1 MATAFALHPTHDW
14 SVTFYVDG
22 RKIRSPVYSKGHW
35 ETRKIE
41 AMISKD
47 GDQLVE
53 GKLTFAKLVC
63 EKRA

>member
-22 RKIRSPVYSKGHW
+22 RKIDNPVYSKGHW
-35 ETRKIE
+35 KTRKIKTLV
-41 AMISKD
+41 SKD

-53 GKLTFAKLVC
+53 GNLTFAKLVC